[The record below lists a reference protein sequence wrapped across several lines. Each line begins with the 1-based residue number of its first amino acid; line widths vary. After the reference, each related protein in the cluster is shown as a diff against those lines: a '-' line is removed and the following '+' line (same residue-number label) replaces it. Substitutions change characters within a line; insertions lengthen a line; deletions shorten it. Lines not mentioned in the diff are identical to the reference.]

1 MAFIN
6 ALLAIADAGDEVI
19 LQSPYY
25 FNHEMAVTM
34 LGCRPVVVPTNE
46 RFQLDLDRIRAAVTP
61 RTRAI
66 VTVSPNNPTGA
77 VYPETDLRE
86 VNELCRAAGVYHIH
100 DEAYE
105 YFTWDGAEHFS
116 PGSIAGAGAHTI
128 SLYSLSK
135 AYGFAS
141 WRIGYQVLPAHLIE
155 AAKKVQDTN
164 LICPPVISQFA
175 ATAALAAGREW
186 CEPRLADI
194 GRVRSIVAR
203 ELEAL
208 GGICEV
214 PPANGAFYFLL
225 KLATGRPPMEVV
237 DALIRRHG
245 VAAIPGDAFGH
256 GEGCAV
262 RVSYGALTEA
272 NAREGMRRLA
282 AGLGELCR

>member
-1 MAFIN
+1 VAGLIRDHPGTVSLGQGVVNYPPPSATREAIERFFSVDHHHQYKPVDGIEPLREAIAGKLAAENGIVIGGDSALVVTAGGNMAFIN

-34 LGCRPVVVPTNE
+34 LGCRAVVVPTND
-46 RFQLDLDRIRAAVTP
+46 RFQLDLDRIRAAVTS

-135 AYGFAS
+135 A
-141 WRIGYQVLPAHLIE
+141 
-155 AAKKVQDTN
+155 
-164 LICPPVISQFA
+164 
-175 ATAALAAGREW
+175 
-186 CEPRLADI
+186 
-194 GRVRSIVAR
+194 
-203 ELEAL
+203 
-208 GGICEV
+208 
-214 PPANGAFYFLL
+214 
-225 KLATGRPPMEVV
+225 
-237 DALIRRHG
+237 
-245 VAAIPGDAFGH
+245 
-256 GEGCAV
+256 
-262 RVSYGALTEA
+262 
-272 NAREGMRRLA
+272 
-282 AGLGELCR
+282 